1 MSTEPAW
8 SRAISSNT
16 VCNWFFFLAFLNAF
30 GAVAVV
36 ITVLMA
42 LSGGKG
48 FTYAM
53 GMSLFAVLI
62 GFTNAWALFLVC
74 NRGLNTEGFGKK
86 MKKAGAMLGNAAY
99 FVATGQTSPF

>member
-1 MSTEPAW
+1 
-8 SRAISSNT
+8 
-16 VCNWFFFLAFLNAF
+16 
-30 GAVAVV
+30 
-36 ITVLMA
+36 MA
-42 LSGGKG
+42 LAGGKG

-74 NRGLNTEGFGKK
+74 KRGLNTEGFGKK
-86 MKKAGAMLGNAAY
+86 TKMLGNAAY